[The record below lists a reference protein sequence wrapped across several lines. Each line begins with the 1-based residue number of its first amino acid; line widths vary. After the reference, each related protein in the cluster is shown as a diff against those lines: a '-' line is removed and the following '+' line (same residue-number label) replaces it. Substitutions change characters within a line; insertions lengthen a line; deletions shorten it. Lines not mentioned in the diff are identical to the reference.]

1 MKELGK
7 IQVQIKPYMEEN
19 NMWNPEQRLD
29 PPEMTK
35 RQQHVAD
42 AAEDIVNQIEKLRD
56 KAETFFEELT
66 ISKLEDILYEI
77 ESLKEELEDLAT
89 DDNILEDEIWSA
101 RRAFDDV
108 EGWMHE
114 KEDLIKTEGD
124 K

>member
-1 MKELGK
+1 
-7 IQVQIKPYMEEN
+7 
-19 NMWNPEQRLD
+19 MWNPEQRLD

>member
-1 MKELGK
+1 
-7 IQVQIKPYMEEN
+7 MEEN

-66 ISKLEDILYEI
+66 ISQLEDILCDI
-77 ESLKEELEDLAT
+77 EELQYELYDLAS
-89 DDNILEDEIWSA
+89 DDNTLEDDIFSA
-101 RRAFDDV
+101 KCAYEDV

-114 KEDLIKTEGD
+114 KEDTLKTEGD
-124 K
+124 R